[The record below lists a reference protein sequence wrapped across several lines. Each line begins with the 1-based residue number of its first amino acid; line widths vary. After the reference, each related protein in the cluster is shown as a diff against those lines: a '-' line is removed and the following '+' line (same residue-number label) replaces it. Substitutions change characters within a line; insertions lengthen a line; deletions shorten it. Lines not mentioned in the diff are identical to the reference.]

1 MHKDEI
7 ADLLEQKYHAL
18 ITWLQVQDNEKWT
31 QGPEGKWTTSQQ
43 ALHLL
48 QSIKPLNDI
57 LSMPRFFFKYAFG
70 KNTRDLHDYDTIIKD
85 YQKILKKS
93 KDYTF
98 KSSKNMKVPKLK
110 DKTYILNRLQVESK
124 KLQYKTRRISDKN
137 LDTLVL
143 PHPLMGKMPIRE
155 ILMWTAY
162 HVEHHTKT
170 LQKYY

>member
-18 ITWLQVQDNEKWT
+18 LTLLEVQDGEKWT
-31 QGPEGKWTTSQQ
+31 KGPAGKWTTGQH

-48 QSIKPLNDI
+48 QSIKPLNDV
-57 LSMPRFFFKYAFG
+57 LSLPRFWYKFAFG
-70 KNTRDLHDYDTIIKD
+70 INTRHIQDYDTIVKS
-85 YQKILKKS
+85 YQAALKEHPNYILKASRK
-93 KDYTF
+93 
-98 KSSKNMKVPKLK
+98 MKAPKLK
-110 DKTYILNRLQVESK
+110 DKTYIMNRIQVESK

-143 PHPLMGKMPIRE
+143 PHPLLGKMPIRE

-162 HVEHHTKT
+162 HVEHHTKQ
-170 LQKYY
+170 LQEHY

>member
-7 ADLLEQKYHAL
+7 ADLLEEKYHTL
-18 ITWLQVQDNEKWT
+18 LSFLEVQDNEKWT
-31 QGPEGKWTTSQQ
+31 KGPAGKWTTGQQ

-48 QSIKPLNDI
+48 QSIKPLNDV
-57 LSMPRFFFKYAFG
+57 LSLPRFWYKFAFG
-70 KNTRDLHDYDTIIKD
+70 TNHRDIHVYDTVVEDYQRTLKDHKD
-85 YQKILKKS
+85 YI
-93 KDYTF
+93 F
-98 KSSKNMKVPKLK
+98 KASKNMKAPKLK
-110 DKTYILNRLQVESK
+110 DKTYILNRIQVESK

-162 HVEHHTKT
+162 HVEHHTKQ
-170 LQKYY
+170 LQENY